1 VAELEIKPTAGSQA
15 RVASVVISAM
25 VIAGTLM
32 YMLTGGGRA
41 FFASK
46 STLYTY
52 VPDLEGLQ
60 KSAEVRLSGIPI
72 GTVTNIDLSGLVDPQ
87 RVVKIEMRVDTEF
100 LKNIP
105 SDSETSITADN
116 LVGWQFV
123 SIDEGKSPIPVHA
136 DGTLRSEALKQA
148 ADRADLIRSLQDELR
163 QVDDL
168 LSQMISNDTP
178 VGRFVKGEAEYDRV
192 LARLGSFNQALRQFE
207 SPTNSLGQALFSDE
221 LYNRAMTYIRNVDE
235 MLAAI
240 QRGEGAN
247 GRLFASDQQYDD
259 FLRTL
264 RALRASLQDI
274 RAGKGALGSFVSDDT
289 QYRNLRRL
297 LAQTDAMIASLN
309 SGESRA
315 GQLLINA
322 QLYESLVGSLNGLSE
337 MLRDFREH
345 PQKYL
350 RYKAF

>member
-1 VAELEIKPTAGSQA
+1 VAELEIKPTAGAQA

-25 VIAGTLM
+25 LITGSLVYL
-32 YMLTGGGRA
+32 LTGGGRVL
-41 FFASK
+41 FAST

-72 GTVTNIDLSGLVDPQ
+72 GKVTNIDLSGLVDPQ
-87 RVVKIEMRVDTEF
+87 RIVKIEMRVNTEF
-100 LKNIP
+100 LRNIP

-123 SIDEGKSPIPVHA
+123 SIDEGTSPIPVHP
-136 DGTLRSEALKQA
+136 DGTLRSEPLKQA
-148 ADRADLIRSLQDELR
+148 ADRADLIKSLQAELR

-168 LSQMISNDTP
+168 LTQMTSEDTP
-178 VGRFVKGEAEYDRV
+178 VGKFVKGEEDYDRV
-192 LARLGSFNQALRQFE
+192 LARIASFNHALRTFE
-207 SPTNSLGQALFSDE
+207 SPTNSLSQGLFSDE
-221 LYNRAMTYIRNVDE
+221 LYNRAITYIHNADD
-235 MLAAI
+235 MLSAI

-247 GRLFASDQQYDD
+247 GRLFASDQQYND

-264 RALRASLQDI
+264 RDLRGSLADL
-274 RAGKGALGSFVSDDT
+274 RAGKGALGSFVADDA
-289 QYRNLRRL
+289 QYRNLRKL
-297 LAQTDAMIASLN
+297 LAQTDAMIASVN
-309 SGESRA
+309 SGGGPA

-322 QLYESLVGSLNGLSE
+322 QVYESLVGSLNGVRE

>member
-1 VAELEIKPTAGSQA
+1 VAELEIKPTAGAQA
-15 RVASVVISAM
+15 RVASVIISA
-25 VIAGTLM
+25 ILITGSLI
-32 YMLTGGGRA
+32 YLLTGGGRA
-41 FFASK
+41 LFASK
-46 STLYTY
+46 STVYTY
-52 VPDLEGLQ
+52 VPDTEGLR

-72 GTVTNIDLSGLVDPQ
+72 GKVANVELSGLVDPQ
-87 RVVKIEMRVDTEF
+87 RVVRIEMRIDSEF
-100 LKNIP
+100 LNHIP

-136 DGTLRSEALKQA
+136 DGTLRSEPLKQA

-168 LSQMISNDTP
+168 LSQMTSDQTP

-192 LARLGSFNQALRQFE
+192 LARIGSFDQALRSFE
-207 SPTNSLGQALFSDE
+207 SPTNGLSRALFSDE
-221 LYNRAMTYIRNVDE
+221 LYTRAITYIHNADE
-235 MLAAI
+235 MLAAM

-247 GRLFASDQQYDD
+247 GKLFASDQQYGD

-264 RALRASLQDI
+264 RDLRASLADM
-274 RAGKGALGSFVSDDT
+274 RAGKGALGSLLTDDA
-289 QYRNLRRL
+289 QYRNLRKL
-297 LAQTDAMIASLN
+297 LAQTDAMIAALN
-309 SGESRA
+309 SGESGA
-315 GQLLINA
+315 GQMLINA
-322 QLYESLVGSLNGLSE
+322 QLYESLVGSLNGLSQ
-337 MLRDFREH
+337 MLGDFREH